1 LLDELLSG
9 GETACESEDDDSS
22 WDFFGMFTMPKSM
35 VNYKWDVGTYF
46 LDKEHFRDVVR
57 TYAIRGG
64 RNIRIVKNDKGR
76 IRVRYIGAQGNY
88 LWLAYCALLTSHH
101 NWQLRKV
108 VDVHTCSREFTID
121 IINSKW
127 LSETLETNLRE
138 NPGLKINEIRNKVVR
153 KWNTRVSMS
162 MARRARA
169 MAADQVQGSFKE

>member
-1 LLDELLSG
+1 
-9 GETACESEDDDSS
+9 
-22 WDFFGMFTMPKSM
+22 MPKSM

-101 NWQLRKV
+101 N
-108 VDVHTCSREFTID
+108 
-121 IINSKW
+121 
-127 LSETLETNLRE
+127 
-138 NPGLKINEIRNKVVR
+138 
-153 KWNTRVSMS
+153 
-162 MARRARA
+162 
-169 MAADQVQGSFKE
+169 